1 MGIWDKGKRT
11 FADSNEL
18 HNEDAMEGMFEVTGL
33 AALDLD
39 QVPQAAFNNTFGGFW
54 WGRYSEIL
62 CKSTWLIWWTRNHSK
77 QITP

>member
-39 QVPQAAFNNTFGGFW
+39 QVPQAAFNKTFGGF
-54 WGRYSEIL
+54 
-62 CKSTWLIWWTRNHSK
+62 
-77 QITP
+77 